1 MIYLQVYL
9 VNFTCFI
16 AQQSI
21 TQISLFCIGMA
32 MSVTCYN
39 SYDMQQLKEAVKN
52 SIRTLYSIDLDR
64 VDITRPEPQFGDYAT
79 NVPMQLAKE
88 LSLPPRQIAQAIEQ
102 HLSKRS
108 YPWLASINIAGP
120 GFINFFLTDTY
131 LLEHSTIT
139 IDQSLKGKVVIA
151 EYSDPNA
158 FKSLH
163 AGHLY
168 TTLVGNAIA
177 NMLETVGATVYRL
190 NYGGDVGLHAARAMW
205 GIVHS
210 LGGEFPSKLQDIP
223 VDARPTWVSDRYV
236 EGNTAYEENDT
247 YKDEIH
253 VINQKIYTLH
263 EQNDTTSAF
272 AQIYWTCRQW
282 SYDGFKKL
290 YKELDVHAFDEFIP
304 ESTVT
309 PLGVKTVEEGLAKGV
324 FEKSDGAIVYSEQKS
339 GLHTR
344 VFITSKGLP
353 VYEAKE
359 LGLARYKW
367 EKYQFDKSFVI
378 TANDI
383 IEYMK
388 VLFSAMSHF
397 YPQAEQ
403 RTTHLTHGIIKL
415 SGGRKMSSRKG
426 NVLMAAD
433 IIESAVQLNADK
445 SGKEDKRVAIG
456 AIKYA
461 FLKQRIGGD
470 IIYDP
475 EESISLT
482 GNSGPY
488 LQYAHARARSILAK
502 VTSSDTNAIDTAQIS
517 LDPFERALTAKLC
530 EYSEVITNAAE
541 DMMPHYICSYL
552 YELAVVFNRFYENSK
567 VIGDPR
573 ESIRLLLVRRYADV
587 LQAGLAVMGIEALD
601 HM

>member
-1 MIYLQVYL
+1 M
-9 VNFTCFI
+9 
-16 AQQSI
+16 
-21 TQISLFCIGMA
+21 
-32 MSVTCYN
+32 
-39 SYDMQQLKEAVKN
+39 YDMQQLQEAIKN
-52 SIRTLYSIDLDR
+52 SVRSLYDIDHEHI
-64 VDITRPEPQFGDYAT
+64 DITRPEPQFGDYAT
-79 NVPMQLAKE
+79 NIAMQLAKK

-102 HLSKRS
+102 DISAS
-108 YPWLASINIAGP
+108 AFPWLASISIAGP
-120 GFINFFLTDTY
+120 GFMNFFMTDTY
-131 LLEHSTIT
+131 ILEHSTIT
-139 IDQSLKGKVVIA
+139 INQSLKGKVVIA

-177 NMLETVGATVYRL
+177 NMLEAVGATVYRL
-190 NYGGDVGLHAARAMW
+190 NYGGDVGLHAAKAMW
-205 GIVHS
+205 GIIHS
-210 LGGEFPSKLQDIP
+210 LGGEHPKKLSDIP
-223 VDARPTWVSDRYV
+223 TASRSTWVSDRYV
-236 EGNTAYEENDT
+236 DGNTAYEDNET
-247 YKDEIH
+247 YKDEIQT
-253 VINQKIYTLH
+253 INQKIYTLH
-263 EQNDTTSAF
+263 EQNDTTSDF
-272 AQIYWTCRQW
+272 AQIYWTCREW

-309 PLGVKTVEEGLAKGV
+309 PLGVQTVTQGLEQGV
-324 FEKSDGAIVYSEQKS
+324 FETSDGAVVYSEQKS

-353 VYEAKE
+353 LYEAKE

-433 IIESAVQLNADK
+433 IIDSAVQLNTEK
-445 SGKEDKRVAIG
+445 SGKQDRRVAIG

-475 EESISLT
+475 EESISLA

-502 VTSSDTNAIDTAQIS
+502 VTSPEQDSVVENNAIILDTH
-517 LDPFERALTAKLC
+517 ERALAAKLG
-530 EYSEVITNAAE
+530 EYSEVITKAAE

-552 YELAVVFNRFYENSK
+552 YELAVTFNRFYENSK

-573 ESIRLLLVRRYADV
+573 EPLRILLVQRYADI
-587 LQAGLAVMGIEALD
+587 LKAGLTVMGIEALD